1 MKKPQY
7 LIILFLVLLNSCGNF
22 KGNEKRTGR
31 LPVIFPDYSGVT
43 IPPNIAPLNF
53 IIKEKGEKFLLII
66 TPEKQGK
73 QVTKISGNGKVI
85 IPVKAWKKMLLENEG
100 SNLKFEVR
108 SLTGKDTVLVFDPF
122 FMTVASD
129 PIDPYLAYRL
139 IPPGYYS
146 WSRIRIMQRCLE
158 NYDENTLVEN
168 TILDKNCIN
177 CHSFANNDPGRFM
190 VHVRGSKSGTYIMEN
205 GRIHKTDPK
214 IESMPGNATYPSWHP
229 GGRYIAFSSN
239 QVRQSF
245 YAAPS
250 KSIEVFD
257 LLGSMVLYDTRDNK
271 IISISEEDTTSY
283 IRTFPGWSP
292 DGKYLYYCRAV
303 NHISAKDPVMPD
315 IISIHHDLVRKSFDE
330 ATETFG
336 KTEIVFAASE
346 LNKSVSFPRISPDGK
361 YLVFTLHDFG
371 TFPIW
376 HAEADL
382 YSLNLETREIR
393 KLDLNS
399 DETESYHSWSSNGK
413 WLVFSSKRYD
423 GRTTRPYISFMG
435 PDGKSAR
442 PFLLPQKDPDIYNS
456 MIESFNIPEFVKG
469 RIMAGPRDFLKASNQ
484 EVVKPATSGSDIV
497 NKDNITDKSSSKTTE
512 PAAHQ

>member
-1 MKKPQY
+1 
-7 LIILFLVLLNSCGNF
+7 
-22 KGNEKRTGR
+22 
-31 LPVIFPDYSGVT
+31 
-43 IPPNIAPLNF
+43 
-53 IIKEKGEKFLLII
+53 
-66 TPEKQGK
+66 
-73 QVTKISGNGKVI
+73 
-85 IPVKAWKKMLLENEG
+85 
-100 SNLKFEVR
+100 
-108 SLTGKDTVLVFDPF
+108 
-122 FMTVASD
+122 
-129 PIDPYLAYRL
+129 
-139 IPPGYYS
+139 
-146 WSRIRIMQRCLE
+146 
-158 NYDENTLVEN
+158 
-168 TILDKNCIN
+168 
-177 CHSFANNDPGRFM
+177 
-190 VHVRGSKSGTYIMEN
+190 MEN
-205 GRIHKTDPK
+205 GKIQKTDPK

-245 YAAPS
+245 YAAAS

-257 LLGSMVLYDTRDNK
+257 LSGSMVLYDTRDNK

-346 LNKSVSFPRISPDGK
+346 LSKSVSFPRISPNGK
-361 YLVFTLHDFG
+361 YLVFTLHDYG

-382 YSLNLETREIR
+382 YSLDLETREIR

-423 GRTTRPYISFMG
+423 GRTTRPYISFIG

-442 PFLLPQKDPDIYNS
+442 PFMLPQKDPDLYNS
-456 MIESFNIPEFVKG
+456 MIESFNIPELVKG
-469 RIMAGPRDFLKASNQ
+469 RIMAGPRDFLKATKQ
-484 EVVKPATSGSDIV
+484 QVVKPSRADSDTVPGDKAGDKGSSNTSQS
-497 NKDNITDKSSSKTTE
+497 
-512 PAAHQ
+512 AHQ